1 MVIWFF
7 LFCNNDCVDYEF
19 WDNDIIVMF
28 SNTVVSCFL
37 DLVLKVIKFFLF
49 FCLNYMVIYDVC
61 VYGILFLYFFIF

>member
-1 MVIWFF
+1 MNFGIM
-7 LFCNNDCVDYEF
+7 
-19 WDNDIIVMF
+19 IIVML
-28 SNTVVSCFL
+28 SNIVVSCFL